1 MMQLFTIVP
10 STGFSG
16 DNFLSIRI
24 IFPLLVGLIVFN
36 LNFGLGGCQ
45 WDYCS
50 KDKIVHDDLSF
61 VFRSGS
67 GNCALNRSRF

>member
-16 DNFLSIRI
+16 DNFLAIRI
-24 IFPLLVGLIVFN
+24 IFPLLADLIVFN

-45 WDYCS
+45 YDYCS
-50 KDKIVHDDLSF
+50 IDKYVHVYLL
-61 VFRSGS
+61 
-67 GNCALNRSRF
+67 CL